1 MSAWSV
7 FLIAFAAVVVQARV
21 SRKGDPRWY
30 MGCVI
35 PLLYGGAVAW
45 MFLGEDLLRSLQIII
60 FGTAIPISMLFSL
73 GRKEERKDD
82 PAAQDAV
89 EAER

>member
-21 SRKGDPRWY
+21 SRRGDPKWY

-45 MFLGEDLLRSLQIII
+45 MFLEEDPLRALQV
-60 FGTAIPISMLFSL
+60 MLFGSL
-73 GRKEERKDD
+73 LPIALLLWIWWDSRGDRS
-82 PAAQDAV
+82 QS
-89 EAER
+89 